1 MGLDNYFVFV
11 KPLVVFAVILSAGI
25 VLRSFSYRLLYRWAR
40 NTQTNLD
47 DIVIR
52 VTRTPSLLWVLA
64 LALHVAVGTSAL
76 DSSTINYISKALS
89 SLIIFSISLA
99 LANVVSQALKFYSE
113 KVLFPSVG
121 LFQAVV
127 KIIILLIGFTVILG
141 NLGQPITPILTA
153 FGVGGLAVAL
163 ALQDTLSNFFAGV
176 HLLVEQS
183 VRVGDFVKLE
193 SGQEGY
199 VTDIGWRTTRI
210 RMLPNNVVVIP
221 NSKLTQSVITNY
233 YLPEQQMSLVMPIS
247 VSYSSDPEHVERVL
261 IEEAKKAAR
270 EVPGMLPEPEPF
282 VRFIPGFGDS
292 SLNFSLIVRVR
303 EFVDQYL
310 AQHELRKRIFRRFQ
324 QEGIEIPFP
333 IRTVYLRQE
342 AAQAAQAAF
351 TREA

>member
-1 MGLDNYFVFV
+1 MGFDNYFVFV
-11 KPLVVFAVILSAGI
+11 KPLVVFAAVLSAG
-25 VLRSFSYRLLYRWAR
+25 VMLRSFSYRLLQRWSAR
-40 NTQTNLD
+40 TQTRLD
-47 DIVIR
+47 DVIIG
-52 VTRTPSLLWVLA
+52 VTKTPSLFWALA
-64 LALHVAVGTSAL
+64 LALHIAVGTSDLAPR
-76 DSSTINYISKALS
+76 TIDYINKALS
-89 SLIIFSISLA
+89 SFIIFSISLA
-99 LANVVSQALKFYSE
+99 LANIASHALKLYSE
-113 KVLFPSVG
+113 QVLFPAVG

-127 KIIILLIGFTVILG
+127 KIVILLIGFTVILG
-141 NLGQPITPILTA
+141 NLGKEIAPILTA
-153 FGVGGLAVAL
+153 FGIGGLAVAL
-163 ALQDTLSNFFAGV
+163 ALQDTLANFFAGV

-247 VSYSSDPEHVERVL
+247 VSYDSDPEQVERVL

-303 EFVDQYL
+303 EFTDQYL
-310 AQHELRKRIFRRFQ
+310 AQHELRKRIFRRFK

-333 IRTVYLRQE
+333 IRTVYLKQE
-342 AAQAAQAAF
+342 AARAAQAAF